1 MRLAAFVGAL
11 TLSAC
16 VHAPLRP
23 AGEPQLSYLLV
34 PPPAGSWTVHVEA
47 RFERAPTDRL
57 VGPEV
62 GGTLPRIELVDGDGA
77 RALPREQGAWRA
89 PSCRERC
96 TIRYDLDLEAVVSA
110 CHGFGCP
117 RRVGGALLGPADMW
131 IVRPEVMA
139 DAAIR
144 VRVVGP
150 DAQRLA
156 TGLRKDPSGGYAF
169 RGHELGE
176 AAYTA
181 FGDLRR
187 SKVEVPGGALEVVL
201 LGAPLAMGDAA
212 TLTWIRNAAS
222 CVARLYGR
230 FPADA
235 TIFVVP
241 VEGADEV
248 VFGRVMSLAG
258 GSVALLFGTATRPE
272 TARSDWVVVHELSHL
287 GAVSFVGEGHWLEE
301 GLATYYEP
309 ILRERAGWM
318 REQDLWAHFVR
329 EMPRGVRQPDDP
341 ASLEERDGIDA
352 TYWGGALFA
361 FLADVR
367 IRTETRGARGLDD
380 VLRASLARLGD
391 ATHSARVVDFID
403 TGVAATGTPALRE
416 EYEELAVQGRGVDL
430 EATWRALGV
439 VPAADGS
446 VTLRDDAPL
455 AAVRK
460 AIATGDVH

>member
-1 MRLAAFVGAL
+1 
-11 TLSAC
+11 
-16 VHAPLRP
+16 
-23 AGEPQLSYLLV
+23 
-34 PPPAGSWTVHVEA
+34 
-47 RFERAPTDRL
+47 
-57 VGPEV
+57 
-62 GGTLPRIELVDGDGA
+62 
-77 RALPREQGAWRA
+77 
-89 PSCRERC
+89 
-96 TIRYDLDLEAVVSA
+96 
-110 CHGFGCP
+110 
-117 RRVGGALLGPADMW
+117 
-131 IVRPEVMA
+131 
-139 DAAIR
+139 
-144 VRVVGP
+144 
-150 DAQRLA
+150 
-156 TGLRKDPSGGYAF
+156 
-169 RGHELGE
+169 
-176 AAYTA
+176 
-181 FGDLRR
+181 
-187 SKVEVPGGALEVVL
+187 
-201 LGAPLAMGDAA
+201 
-212 TLTWIRNAAS
+212 
-222 CVARLYGR
+222 
-230 FPADA
+230 
-235 TIFVVP
+235 
-241 VEGADEV
+241 
-248 VFGRVMSLAG
+248 
-258 GSVALLFGTATRPE
+258 
-272 TARSDWVVVHELSHL
+272 
-287 GAVSFVGEGHWLEE
+287 
-301 GLATYYEP
+301 
-309 ILRERAGWM
+309 M